1 MPKIDDITYSKH
13 DDAISWVNQLI
24 TDLRTA
30 LSGEQPIDPIT
41 KQRLSQWKEYRADLG
56 RCRERFEVKC

>member
-1 MPKIDDITYSKH
+1 MPKIVDSKH

-24 TDLRTA
+24 ADLKTA

-41 KQRLSQWKEYRADLG
+41 KQRLSQWKEHRADLE
-56 RCRERFEVKC
+56 RCREL